1 MDVARESDEFL
12 VNRAYR
18 CFAFLGLIT
27 LPLGLAALLQV
38 FGLMNFDMGTI
49 GKDSGGVGQTLSGVA
64 LLVGMLLGLPVVAG
78 MLYVTIYGIRQTVRF
93 RHPPLV
99 ALSLISIVCGGGLLI
114 VMANEWDVDHG
125 GSALTRAMDIAG
137 GLYVGAN
144 VLIPAWW
151 FIKGRRHYRSKAV
164 PRE

>member
-1 MDVARESDEFL
+1 MEVTREHDEFVL
-12 VNRAYR
+12 NRAYR

-38 FGLMNFDMGTI
+38 FGLLNFDIGTI
-49 GKDSGGVGQTLSGVA
+49 GKDSGGVGQTLSRVA
-64 LLVGMLLGLPVVAG
+64 LLVGMLLGLPLGAG
-78 MLYVTIYGIRQTVRF
+78 MLYATIYGIRQTVRF

-99 ALSLISIVCGGGLLI
+99 ALSVISIVCGGGLLI

-125 GSALTRAMDIAG
+125 GSALTCATDIAG

-151 FIKGRRHYRSKAV
+151 FIKGRRHYKSKAV
-164 PRE
+164 PQE